1 MIATILPSSSNFH
14 AVNYNER
21 KVAQGKAEL
30 LQMTNFGF
38 VGAVGKYTPDD
49 LKQYLVEYSSRI
61 NKRIRR
67 PQFHL
72 AISCRGDE
80 YTQEQLVDFTHQYLR
95 EMGYVEE
102 GQPLLIYSH
111 HDTANNHIHIITSR
125 VAPDGHKI
133 DHNHERIR
141 SQQVINKLLGL
152 DESQKVKQVL
162 AEALQYRFTSLSQFK
177 AILESDGYECFEKDD
192 RLCVKRG
199 GRILG
204 TIMIESLTTK
214 YSFPEETERK
224 RKNQLNAILRKY
236 HQMAA
241 TKEELKEMMKKR
253 FGVDLIF
260 FGSKNKPYGYMIIDH
275 KNKSVY
281 KGSDVLSMKQLLNF
295 QSREER
301 LAKIDLF
308 IDSMLEDNCKLS
320 TYDLNEMLWR
330 QFSSYITKG
339 RIAFRN
345 ERILLN
351 ENIRNTLRYNDK
363 LQWLQSFSPVNE
375 IERNLLCKFGK
386 MEDAEQISI
395 VDASQK
401 HPEITVNQLQILF
414 ENTEIT
420 DLRSSLFESGMS
432 IFQATGKT
440 YCIDFHN
447 RSIICMEYYGF
458 NTQWLKSGDNS
469 HTKLPTGRQTNIHIN
484 QNIINSIANML
495 RHKAGSQEGNREWE
509 VGHNNRYD
517 DVDDERKLIGY
528 VN

>member
-14 AVNYNER
+14 AVDYNER
-21 KVAQGKAEL
+21 KVGQGKAEL
-30 LQMTNFGF
+30 LEMTNFGF
-38 VGAVGKYTPDD
+38 VGVTDKYTSDD
-49 LKQYLVEYSSRI
+49 LKRYLVEYSSRI
-61 NKRIRR
+61 NKRILR

-80 YTQEQLVDFTHQYLR
+80 YTTEQLVNFAHQYLK
-95 EMGYVEE
+95 EMGYTEE

-111 HDTANNHIHIITSR
+111 HDTANNHIHIVTSR

-141 SQQVINKLLGL
+141 SQQVINKLLGQ

-162 AEALQYRFTSLSQFK
+162 AEALQYRFASLSQFK
-177 AILESDGYECFEKDD
+177 AILESEGYECFEKDD

-204 TIMIESLTTK
+204 AIPVESLTAK
-214 YSFPEETERK
+214 YSLPDEAEQK
-224 RKNQLNAILRKY
+224 RKNQLRAILRK
-236 HQMAA
+236 HRQMVAS
-241 TKEELKEMMKKR
+241 KKELKEIMKKR

-260 FGSKNKPYGYMIIDH
+260 FGSKDKPYGYMIIDH
-275 KNKSVY
+275 KNKAVY
-281 KGSDVLSMKQLLNF
+281 KGSEVLSMKQLLNF

-363 LQWLQSFSPVNE
+363 LRWLQSFSPVNE
-375 IERNLLCKFGK
+375 VERDLLCKFGK
-386 MEDAEQISI
+386 IENAEQISI

-401 HPEITVNQLQILF
+401 HPEITVNQLRSLF
-414 ENTEIT
+414 EDTKIT

-432 IFQATGKT
+432 IFQTDSKT

-447 RSIICMEYYGF
+447 HSIICMEDYEF
-458 NTQWLKSGDNS
+458 DTKRLKFGLNS
-469 HTKLPTGRQTNIHIN
+469 HTKLPTERQTNIHIN
-484 QNIINSIANML
+484 QDIISSIANLL
-495 RHKAGSQEGNREWE
+495 RHKAGSQGGNREWE

-517 DVDDERKLIGY
+517 DVDDERKLIR
-528 VN
+528 